1 MIDVNSNK
9 FWYTF
14 SIIVII
20 ILGLTVFVIQILTD
34 RKYELVETKTMINN
48 TILKCRPSHG
58 SCYVELTNNRKI
70 LIPQSN
76 NYDYSKPGISEIAGV
91 GDSIYKKADNDTLLI
106 FADGKKYIFKIGT
119 ALNLPDNDN

>member
-9 FWYTF
+9 FWYSF

-20 ILGLTVFVIQILTD
+20 ILGLTVLVIQILTD

-48 TILKCRPSHG
+48 SILKARSSHG

-91 GDSIYKKADNDTLLI
+91 GDFICKNADNDTILI
-106 FADGKKYIFKIGT
+106 FADGKKYILKIGA